1 MDDHYR
7 MSYHSVFLLTFGV
20 SHWPP
25 LGLAFL
31 YFFFGEGLPGILGH
45 AGMDLHRILL
55 PNYGSTR
62 ATV

>member
-1 MDDHYR
+1 MTITGCLIILYFCWR
-7 MSYHSVFLLTFGV
+7 IWGI
-20 SHWPP
+20 P
-25 LGLAFL
+25 LATVGFLAFL

-45 AGMDLHRILL
+45 AGMDLAMILL